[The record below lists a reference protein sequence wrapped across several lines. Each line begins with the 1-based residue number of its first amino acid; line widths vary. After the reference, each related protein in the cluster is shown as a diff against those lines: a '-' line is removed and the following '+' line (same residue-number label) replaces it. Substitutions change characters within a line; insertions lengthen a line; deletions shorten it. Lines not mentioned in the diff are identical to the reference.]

1 MEWPEE
7 MQLPHQYHLWSC
19 LQNPD
24 LIFCP
29 MECQNRAQDMNMG
42 CSSQHSV
49 DLTRANASVLT
60 QTLCLSRPL
69 AHLCRDINAQ
79 LGFLAVARF
88 LSGIFNSEA

>member
-1 MEWPEE
+1 
-7 MQLPHQYHLWSC
+7 
-19 LQNPD
+19 
-24 LIFCP
+24 
-29 MECQNRAQDMNMG
+29 MG
-42 CSSQHSV
+42 CSSQHSM